1 MNKTVK
7 TRINERSERVETS
20 LTLNFDDVSQEQ
32 LQELASRAAIIA
44 WQAKVRA
51 EGEIPTEATFNV
63 AEVFERKPRA
73 PKDPMEAAK
82 AALAKMSPEERAEF
96 LASLAG

>member
-7 TRINERSERVETS
+7 TRINERSERVETN
-20 LTLNFDDVSQEQ
+20 LTLDFSNVTEEQ

-63 AEVFERKPRA
+63 AEVFERKPRT